1 MKEAGQ
7 LLVKHE
13 AELNYEKIVELK
25 KARKEKDLQ
34 QRYGQKIRHEDNAQ
48 NKARYPAT
56 QDACRWAGTVIKEG
70 NQAFGQEQ

>member
-1 MKEAGQ
+1 M
-7 LLVKHE
+7 LVKHE

-48 NKARYPAT
+48 NKA
-56 QDACRWAGTVIKEG
+56 
-70 NQAFGQEQ
+70 